1 MKRGLSRREAAEY
14 IGISE
19 SKFADLV
26 RQGRMPAPRKIDR
39 RLIYDRYQIDEAF
52 DNLPT
57 ESERILIE
65 WEKS

>member
-39 RLIYDRYQIDEAF
+39 GLIYDRYQIDEAF

>member
-19 SKFADLV
+19 RKFADLV

-39 RLIYDRYQIDEAF
+39 RAIYDRYQIDEAF

-65 WEKS
+65 WENS